1 MDTIV
6 CLSPFT
12 EEQVRELAGTDR
24 VRVLLAPDPP
34 TRDAVRELVPHAD
47 VLISDIRR
55 RHPMGREILATMTRC
70 RAVLQPSVGFDHID
84 HRAAAEL
91 GIPVA
96 NAAGF
101 NRDAVADW
109 TVMAILNV
117 VRHGARSDREMR
129 AGTWRLHNWMGRDLR
144 ALTVGILG
152 LGNVGGQV
160 ADRLAGFG
168 CPILFHDVA
177 PRERPGCEPVSL
189 GELLERA
196 DVVTVHVPLDD
207 STRGLVGEAEL
218 RRMRPGTI
226 LCNASRGPVV
236 DEAALVAALGSGHL
250 GGAALDVFEVEPLA
264 AESPLRRMDNVFLSP
279 HIAGGTVH
287 ARANM
292 LESTGANLRRVLAGQ
307 EPVNV
312 VNGVRENGERAN
324 G

>member
-6 CLSPFT
+6 CLSPFS
-12 EEQVRELAGTDR
+12 EEQVHELAGTDR

-34 TRDAVRELVPHAD
+34 TAASLRELVPHAD

-55 RHPMGREILATMTRC
+55 RHRLDRATLATMTRC
-70 RAVLQPSVGFDHID
+70 RAVLQPSVGFDNID
-84 HRAAAEL
+84 HRAAADL

-160 ADRLAGFG
+160 AARLAGFG

-177 PRERPGCEPVSL
+177 PRERPGCVPVSL

-236 DEAALVAALGSGHL
+236 DEVALVAALQDGHL
-250 GGAALDVFEVEPLA
+250 GGAALDVFEVEPLSA
-264 AESPLRRMDNVFLSP
+264 ASPLRRMDNVFLSP

-292 LESTGANLRRVLAGQ
+292 LETVATNLRRVLAGQ